1 MNASAAAQPGE
12 PDLAL
17 AAETP
22 SEPVGRD
29 ERILALDFIRGIAVL
44 GILFPNIVAHG
55 DAILSYFW
63 PPNLPGGAT
72 AADKAVWL
80 FQLVLID
87 GKFRGLFTLLF
98 GAGMMLFTERAWARG
113 ATRWLQARR
122 LLWLALFGL
131 IHFFF
136 IWTGD
141 ILFLYAV
148 SGLFALAMLKWSA
161 RTQLKVGVIWFLA
174 GSLVLTVAL
183 GNDAVLENVPAAQ
196 HAAPERYAEARKG
209 WAEQL
214 ADAKNETAAM
224 SGDSYAGVVGYRF
237 KEEINGIVQAVIFG
251 PLETIPLMLIGMAL
265 YRMGLFERRLDRT
278 KMREWGWIA
287 VIGGALLT
295 VPIGLV
301 AYAAGFPLALTQFA
315 FNGPSAFL
323 HLPMVIGLAALL
335 SLWAP
340 TAAQTSLGSRVVAA
354 GRMAFSNY
362 LGTSIVM
369 MLIFQGW
376 AGDLFHRFHR
386 PGLFLFVLLGWA
398 LMLLWSK
405 AWLSYFRYGPLEWLW
420 RCLTYWRLF
429 PIRRA
434 VVPT

>member
-1 MNASAAAQPGE
+1 MNASAATQPE
-12 PDLAL
+12 QPDLAL
-17 AAETP
+17 AGGAPT
-22 SEPVGRD
+22 EPVARD
-29 ERILALDFIRGIAVL
+29 ERIVALDFIRGIAVL

-80 FQLVLID
+80 VQLALID

-98 GAGMMLFTERAWARG
+98 GAGMMLFMERASARG

-122 LLWLALFGL
+122 LAWLGLFGL

-148 SGLFALAMLKWSA
+148 SGLFALTMLNWSA
-161 RTQLKVGVIWFLA
+161 RTQLKVGVAWFLV
-174 GSLVLTVAL
+174 GSLALTAVL
-183 GNDAVLENVPAAQ
+183 GNQAALENVPAAQ
-196 HAAPERYAEARKG
+196 QASPERYAEARKG
-209 WAEQL
+209 LAEQI
-214 ADAKNETAAM
+214 ADAKAETATM
-224 SGDSYAGVVGYRF
+224 SAGSYAGVVAYRVQ
-237 KEEINGIVQAVIFG
+237 EESNGIVQAIFFG

-265 YRMGLFERRLDRT
+265 YRMGLFERRLDPA
-278 KMREWGWIA
+278 KMHKWGWIG
-287 VIGGALLT
+287 VIGGAVLT
-295 VPIGLV
+295 VPIGLL
-301 AYAAGFPLALTQFA
+301 AYRADFPLALTQFA
-315 FNGPSAFL
+315 FNGPAAVL
-323 HLPMVIGLAALL
+323 HLPMVLGLAALL

-340 TAAQTSLGSRVVAA
+340 NAAQTWLGSRLVAA

-376 AGDLFHRFHR
+376 AGGLFHRFHR
-386 PGLFLFVLLGWA
+386 PELFLFVLLGWA

-405 AWLSYFRYGPLEWLW
+405 AWLAHFRYGPLEWLW

-429 PIRRA
+429 PITRA
-434 VVPT
+434 RNMA

>member
-1 MNASAAAQPGE
+1 MTASAATAPDE
-12 PDLAL
+12 PDVAL
-17 AAETP
+17 AAGTP
-22 SEPVGRD
+22 SEPVARD

-63 PPNLPGGAT
+63 PPNLPGGAREI
-72 AADKAVWL
+72 DKAVWL

-98 GAGMMLFTERAWARG
+98 GAGMMLFMERAWARG
-113 ATRWLQARR
+113 ASRWLQARR

-131 IHFFF
+131 IHYFL

-148 SGLFALAMLKWSA
+148 SGLIALAMLKWSPQV
-161 RTQLKVGVIWFLA
+161 QLKVGVAWFLVGA
-174 GSLVLTVAL
+174 LALTFAL
-183 GNDAVLENVPAAQ
+183 GSQAALETMPAAQ
-196 HAAPERYAEARKG
+196 QASPERYAEAQEG
-209 WAEQL
+209 LADQV
-214 ADAKNETAAM
+214 ADAKAEIAAM
-224 SGDSYAGVVGYRF
+224 SGDSYVGVVAYRLR
-237 KEEINGIVQAVIFG
+237 EEAGGIAEAVFFG

-265 YRMGLFERRLDRT
+265 YRLGLFERRLDPA
-278 KMREWGWIA
+278 KMRKWGWIGL
-287 VIGGALLT
+287 IGGALLT
-295 VPIGLV
+295 LPIGLL
-301 AYAAGFPLALTQFA
+301 AYNADFPLALTLFA
-315 FNGPSAFL
+315 FNGPAAFL
-323 HLPMVIGLAALL
+323 HLPMVLGLAALL

-340 TAAQTSLGSRVVAA
+340 SAAQTWLGSRLVAT

-362 LGTSIVM
+362 IGTSIVM

-376 AGDLFHRFHR
+376 AGDLFHRYHR
-386 PGLFLFVLLGWA
+386 PELFLFVLLGWA

-405 AWLSYFRYGPLEWLW
+405 AWLAHFRYGPLEWLW

-429 PIRRA
+429 PIRRGI
-434 VVPT
+434 VPT